1 MFVQKGIRQMPHML
15 EVPIKG
21 FDPKGQHTHFCEYC
35 ETEALCQD
43 SFYLRHKDLGDV
55 ILCRSCCEDT
65 KIQLVFRAIKK
76 LLVTGSNITDDNGV
90 YRYGVEVEKVQKAK
104 VKK

>member
-1 MFVQKGIRQMPHML
+1 MPHML

-21 FDPKGQHTHFCEYC
+21 FDPKGRHTHLCEYC
-35 ETEALCQD
+35 EQEALCQD

-55 ILCRSCCEDT
+55 ILCRACCEDT

-76 LLVTGSNITDDNGV
+76 LLVVGSNITDDNGV
-90 YRYGVEVEKVQKAK
+90 YRYGVEVEKMVAKKEK
-104 VKK
+104 VKKSG